1 MARLM
6 IEAATDAWSA
16 PEHGTRTLPRKAHE
30 FITED
35 PYRVEEDV
43 RLSQAENHWDALA
56 HIWTQ
61 MEQYLQEKKLNYRLT
76 ADLEFNAIP
85 AAYLEGTGYRWKV
98 AFDIGL
104 WSSPP
109 APQRVLHR
117 NLGSISWPEWGAPR
131 LVLEVLSA
139 QTEQVDRRE
148 KRQIC
153 RRMGVY
159 EFWLFDPRKETRAL
173 EGWRLDDAGLYQ
185 PIAVHGEG
193 ELDSEVLE
201 TRLRGHNHKLEWWD
215 RDLDDWYSAEKQSRV
230 EGRAEGHAEGH
241 AEGRAEGHA
250 EGYVEGQAKG
260 RAATLVDAL
269 MSVARFYLD
278 AERLDPCWEALQK
291 RAWEDLPSVETFMQ
305 AVTSAQVPA
314 AAAEAVLLGSHDE
327 CPEPQRP
334 EAPDTS

>member
-16 PEHGTRTLPRKAHE
+16 PEHGTQAPPRKAHE

-35 PYRVEEDV
+35 PYLVEEDV
-43 RLSQAENHWDALA
+43 RLSQAENHLDTLA

-61 MEQYLQEKKLNYRLT
+61 MGQYLQEKKLDYRLT
-76 ADLEFNAIP
+76 SDLEFNAIP

-104 WSSPP
+104 WASPP
-109 APQRVLHR
+109 APKRLPHR

-131 LVLEVLSA
+131 LVLEVLSE

-173 EGWRLDDAGLYQ
+173 EGWRLDDASLYQ
-185 PIAVHGEG
+185 PIAVHGES

-215 RDLDDWYSAEKQSRV
+215 RDLNDWYSAEKQS
-230 EGRAEGHAEGH
+230 H

-250 EGYVEGQAKG
+250 EGRAEGYVEGQAKA
-260 RAATLVDAL
+260 RASTILDFL
-269 MSVARFYLD
+269 MSVASFYLY
-278 AERLDPCWEALQK
+278 A
-291 RAWEDLPSVETFMQ
+291 
-305 AVTSAQVPA
+305 
-314 AAAEAVLLGSHDE
+314 
-327 CPEPQRP
+327 
-334 EAPDTS
+334 